1 MKKRWYR
8 GSITV
13 FLTLIFVLFLSLICT
28 VLESIRVEGA
38 KVRSAACL
46 DLGLFSLFGEYER
59 DLFSEYHVLF
69 LDGSYGTGNL
79 SEEKME
85 TRLKFFMNQNEDVR
99 ESGSKI
105 DWFRVNNIETDIKEY
120 FLATD
125 EGGKPFMDQALLFME
140 GVEEKRQKK
149 NVKKEAEDIRKK
161 IQILNQKE
169 KQLRA
174 FWEESYL
181 KEKKIFGYDPI
192 SWLDLQRD
200 KEERNEVIPSSFLIS
215 KREISGFEKVR
226 ERSKNQGGMKI
237 PERKGKEKNLFKNY
251 LFFTFGNALEQ
262 KERKALLYELEYF
275 LGGYKTDEQNINY
288 IVKEL
293 LKIRWADNFFC
304 LLQDTAKR
312 KEANEMIQYR
322 KKKMEKKENKNKR
335 KKEKEIEKEKA
346 DERTEELILLIW
358 AYRESLNDLKK
369 LFEGEYISFQKN
381 EEEWEIQNAEFWQ
394 EDKIEKKQNSGEGW
408 NYEDYLWLLFEKN
421 EQDNLPMKA
430 LDLIEWEL
438 KSREETKYFCADC
451 CVGGIA
457 TEALWQIEPV
467 FFRITSAFSGIRTQ
481 TIQHRTQ
488 GSFFYGMGE

>member
-149 NVKKEAEDIRKK
+149 NVKKEAEDIRKR

-335 KKEKEIEKEKA
+335 KKEKEI
-346 DERTEELILLIW
+346 LLIW